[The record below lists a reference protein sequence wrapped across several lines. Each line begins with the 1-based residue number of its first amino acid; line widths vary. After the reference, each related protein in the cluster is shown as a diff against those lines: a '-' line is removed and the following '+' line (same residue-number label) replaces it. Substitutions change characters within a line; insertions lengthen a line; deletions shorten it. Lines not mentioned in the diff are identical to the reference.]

1 MNREFKYSISWL
13 DYLVTVSLNPTHKD
27 YVDNLCSKE
36 LERISL
42 KIQQESDRI
51 KLLIQKKAFEIQNEE
66 RFMATVR
73 KYQDF
78 FINLLDSIIINQNLI
93 KGRDSNIL
101 NVYEKL
107 QSAVDDIF
115 LFIETRFSAY
125 LGLDVKVPISY
136 LSSIKSEFARKIEGF
151 KKQSTKSKCADS
163 ILNLVINNLHRFVKS
178 SSHQYDITFG
188 AIRYKRELFKGIL
201 EQTFEQ
207 KENCCF
213 KPMEEL
219 LIYLNYNSK
228 KFIDL
233 LTARLAEEINT
244 HESPVER
251 MDKLLYYYKAFNQ
264 LHRKPDVKL
273 NPKYHDLDIVI
284 GNWFVQE
291 ILYLEKKLRLFVI
304 PLQGNAE
311 TKPKKTTVQMPKQKI
326 LGVLSTDQMALI
338 LRTTDDLRIIHAKSL
353 NEVFR
358 TIAPHL

>member
-163 ILNLVINNLHRFVKS
+163 ILNLVINNLNRFVKS
-178 SSHQYDITFG
+178 SSHCSG
-188 AIRYKRELFKGIL
+188 LKIL
-201 EQTFEQ
+201 D
-207 KENCCF
+207 
-213 KPMEEL
+213 
-219 LIYLNYNSK
+219 SK
-228 KFIDL
+228 K
-233 LTARLAEEINT
+233 
-244 HESPVER
+244 
-251 MDKLLYYYKAFNQ
+251 
-264 LHRKPDVKL
+264 
-273 NPKYHDLDIVI
+273 
-284 GNWFVQE
+284 
-291 ILYLEKKLRLFVI
+291 
-304 PLQGNAE
+304 
-311 TKPKKTTVQMPKQKI
+311 
-326 LGVLSTDQMALI
+326 LI
-338 LRTTDDLRIIHAKSL
+338 LTYCLLKEIR
-353 NEVFR
+353 
-358 TIAPHL
+358 

>member
-178 SSHQYDITFG
+178 SSH
-188 AIRYKRELFKGIL
+188 
-201 EQTFEQ
+201 
-207 KENCCF
+207 
-213 KPMEEL
+213 
-219 LIYLNYNSK
+219 
-228 KFIDL
+228 
-233 LTARLAEEINT
+233 
-244 HESPVER
+244 
-251 MDKLLYYYKAFNQ
+251 
-264 LHRKPDVKL
+264 
-273 NPKYHDLDIVI
+273 
-284 GNWFVQE
+284 
-291 ILYLEKKLRLFVI
+291 
-304 PLQGNAE
+304 
-311 TKPKKTTVQMPKQKI
+311 
-326 LGVLSTDQMALI
+326 
-338 LRTTDDLRIIHAKSL
+338 
-353 NEVFR
+353 
-358 TIAPHL
+358 